1 MLARAQL
8 IQHHLDI
15 WNAFN
20 TTGGP
25 PFGSAFVGNVDLS
38 KVGTMGHSRGGEG
51 VVRHFILNEDAGS
64 PYGIEAVLPLAPT
77 DFNRS
82 VINEVPLAVLLPY
95 CDGDVADL
103 QGVHFFDDARYV
115 AGDSAAK
122 HTVVVMGANHNFYNT
137 TWTPSI
143 FAPGSADD
151 WLEFV
156 FDGEASTPTAAASQ
170 AISG

>member
-1 MLARAQL
+1 VASIGANGINAQDNSVADLGMLARAQL
-8 IQHHLDI
+8 IQRHLDI
-15 WNAFN
+15 WNTFN

-103 QGVHFFDDARYV
+103 QGIHFFDDARYSV
-115 AGDSAAK
+115 AGDPTAK
-122 HTVVVMGANHNFYNT
+122 HKIVVMGQSSFLQYDMDSVDLRT
-137 TWTPSI
+137 
-143 FAPGSADD
+143 G
-151 WLEFV
+151 LRR
-156 FDGEASTPTAAASQ
+156 
-170 AISG
+170 